1 MKKAILILIA
11 LLLVAGPAWAQTQTR
26 SLGEIARKLRAAR
39 AKKDLS
45 KIRVYTNDNLPKST
59 VPISVMGRP
68 AATPS
73 EGAAAAGQVDV
84 SGEEEGEEC
93 DEQCWRGKFSEQRLK
108 IRTAE
113 GAVDLLQ
120 REYNL
125 ARMQHYQDPNA
136 ALREQY
142 SNTAA
147 GGRQLQDLLNQ
158 MNEKKRKI
166 AQLRQE
172 LSALEREMRRSG
184 GKPGWARE

>member
-45 KIRVYTNDNLPKST
+45 KVRVYTNDNLPKST

-73 EGAAAAGQVDV
+73 EGAAAAGQVDD

-125 ARMQHYQDPNA
+125 ARTQHYQDPNA

-158 MNEKKRKI
+158 MNAKKREI
-166 AQLRQE
+166 QQLRQE
-172 LSALEREMRRSG
+172 LTALEREMRRSG

>member
-73 EGAAAAGQVDV
+73 EGAAAAGQVDD

-125 ARMQHYQDPNA
+125 ARTQHYQDPNA

-158 MNEKKRKI
+158 MNEKKREI

-172 LSALEREMRRSG
+172 LTALEREMRRSG

>member
-11 LLLVAGPAWAQTQTR
+11 LLLVAGPVWAQSQTR
-26 SLGEIARKLRAAR
+26 SLGEIARKLRADR

-73 EGAAAAGQVDV
+73 EGAAAAGQVDD

-125 ARMQHYQDPNA
+125 ARTQHYQDPNA

-158 MNEKKRKI
+158 MNEKKREI

-172 LSALEREMRRSG
+172 LTALEREMRRSG
-184 GKPGWARE
+184 GKPGWGRE

>member
-59 VPISVMGRP
+59 VPISVMGRR

-84 SGEEEGEEC
+84 SGEGEGEEC

-158 MNEKKRKI
+158 MNEKKREI
-166 AQLRQE
+166 QQLRQE
-172 LSALEREMRRSG
+172 LTALEREMRRSG

>member
-73 EGAAAAGQVDV
+73 EGAAAAGQVDA

-93 DEQCWRGKFSEQRLK
+93 DEQCWRGKFSELRLK

-113 GAVDLLQ
+113 GAVNLLQ
-120 REYNL
+120 REHNL
-125 ARMQHYQDPNA
+125 ARTQHYQDPNV

-142 SNTAA
+142 SNTTA

-158 MNEKKRKI
+158 MNEKKREI

-172 LSALEREMRRSG
+172 LSTLEREMRRSG
-184 GKPGWARE
+184 GKPGWGRE

>member
-1 MKKAILILIA
+1 MKKAILILSA

-45 KIRVYTNDNLPKST
+45 KVRVYTNDNLPKST
-59 VPISVMGRP
+59 VPISVMGRR
-68 AATPS
+68 AATSS

-84 SGEEEGEEC
+84 SGKEEGEEC

-125 ARMQHYQDPNA
+125 ARTQHYQDPNA

-158 MNEKKRKI
+158 MNAKKREI
-166 AQLRQE
+166 QQLRQE
-172 LSALEREMRRSG
+172 LTALEREMRRSG

>member
-45 KIRVYTNDNLPKST
+45 KVRVYTNDNLPKST

-84 SGEEEGEEC
+84 NGEEAGEEC
-93 DEQCWRGKFSEQRLK
+93 DEQCWRGKFSELRLK

-120 REYNL
+120 REHNL
-125 ARMQHYQDPNA
+125 ARTQHYQDPNV

-142 SNTAA
+142 SNTTA

-158 MNEKKRKI
+158 MNEKKREI

-172 LSALEREMRRSG
+172 LTALEREMRRSG

>member
-1 MKKAILILIA
+1 MKKGILILSA

-73 EGAAAAGQVDV
+73 ERAAAAGQVDD

-125 ARMQHYQDPNA
+125 ARTQHYQDPNA
-136 ALREQY
+136 ALREPY

-158 MNEKKRKI
+158 MNEKKREI

-172 LSALEREMRRSG
+172 LTALEREMRRSG

>member
-1 MKKAILILIA
+1 MKKAILILSA

-45 KIRVYTNDNLPKST
+45 KIRIYTNDNLPKST
-59 VPISVMGRP
+59 VPISVMGRR

-73 EGAAAAGQVDV
+73 EGAAAGQAAAG
-84 SGEEEGEEC
+84 GEEEAEEC

-120 REYNL
+120 REHNL
-125 ARMQHYQDPNA
+125 ARTQYYQDPNA

-142 SNTAA
+142 SNTTA
-147 GGRQLQDLLNQ
+147 GGRQLQDLLNR
-158 MNEKKRKI
+158 MNEKKREI
-166 AQLRQE
+166 QQLRQE
-172 LSALEREMRRSG
+172 LTALERDMRRSG

>member
-73 EGAAAAGQVDV
+73 EGAAAAGQVDD

-158 MNEKKRKI
+158 MNEKKREI
-166 AQLRQE
+166 QQLRQE
-172 LSALEREMRRSG
+172 LTALEREMRRSG

>member
-84 SGEEEGEEC
+84 SGEGEGEEC

-158 MNEKKRKI
+158 MNEKKREI
-166 AQLRQE
+166 QQLRQE
-172 LSALEREMRRSG
+172 LTALEREMRRSG